1 MPADGTEDFDVDARM
16 AEVVG
21 DAPRIEPL
29 DADAMDE
36 DARELCRDIR
46 RAAGAPN
53 VDELPEYMRTVIRNP
68 ELFKY
73 HMELGNYIY
82 NGKLPPA
89 ERELAILRAGWLM
102 RAPFEWGQHVNITRR
117 MGFSDEKIERARQ
130 GSDAGGWTAHE
141 EAILKAV
148 EELVANQMIADDTWT
163 TLAASWDEAQLL
175 EFPMMIGHYV
185 AVAYVQNSIR
195 ARLEGAE
202 AGLHAR

>member
-1 MPADGTEDFDVDARM
+1 MTASGSEDFDIDARM

-29 DADAMDE
+29 EPEAMDE
-36 DARELCRDIR
+36 DARQLVRDIR
-46 RAAGAPN
+46 RSAGAPD
-53 VDELPEYMRTVIRNP
+53 VEQLPEYMRTVIRNP
-68 ELFKY
+68 ELFKH

-89 ERELAILRAGWLM
+89 ERELAILRTGWLL

-117 MGFSDEKIERARQ
+117 MGFSDDKIERARQ
-130 GSDAGGWTAHE
+130 GSAAGGWTAHE

-148 EELVANQMIADDTWT
+148 EELLSNQMIADPTWAV
-163 TLAASWDEAQLL
+163 LAESWDEAQLI
-175 EFPMMIGHYV
+175 EFPQMVGHYV

-202 AGLHAR
+202 EGLHAK